1 MLDPRVQQKGGFGA
15 FAARQ
20 QERQQERE
28 DERAAAEAQ
37 AAREAATGPVA
48 AAPATA
54 PTAPGSD
61 VRRAEKIL
69 SRTRDGA

>member
-20 QERQQERE
+20 QERQ

-37 AAREAATGPVA
+37 AARDAATGPVVP
-48 AAPATA
+48 APATA
-54 PTAPGSD
+54 PTAPRSD

>member
-20 QERQQERE
+20 QERL

-37 AAREAATGPVA
+37 VALEATTAPVAPAPAADAATLT
-48 AAPATA
+48 ATR
-54 PTAPGSD
+54 SE

>member
-20 QERQQERE
+20 QERQ

-37 AAREAATGPVA
+37 AERDAATGPVA
-48 AAPATA
+48 AVPGVDATA
-54 PTAPGSD
+54 LAAARSD

-69 SRTRDGA
+69 LRTSDGA

>member
-20 QERQQERE
+20 QERQ
-28 DERAAAEAQ
+28 DARAAAEAQ
-37 AAREAATGPVA
+37 EALEAATGPVA
-48 AAPATA
+48 RVLAAEATA
-54 PTAPGSD
+54 LAAARSD

>member
-20 QERQQERE
+20 QERQ

-37 AAREAATGPVA
+37 AARDAATGPVA
-48 AAPATA
+48 PAPVPTA
-54 PTAPGSD
+54 PTAARSE

-69 SRTRDGA
+69 SHTPDGA

>member
-20 QERQQERE
+20 QERQ

-37 AAREAATGPVA
+37 VALEATTAPVA
-48 AAPATA
+48 PAPALTA
-54 PTAPGSD
+54 TRSE
-61 VRRAEKIL
+61 VRRAEKTL
-69 SRTRDGA
+69 SRTPDGA

>member
-20 QERQQERE
+20 QERQ

-37 AAREAATGPVA
+37 AALEATTRPVA
-48 AAPATA
+48 PVPTADATA
-54 PTAPGSD
+54 LAAARSD

-69 SRTRDGA
+69 LRTPAGA

>member
-20 QERQQERE
+20 QERQ

-37 AAREAATGPVA
+37 AARDAAAGPVA
-48 AAPATA
+48 PAADATA
-54 PTAPGSD
+54 PAAARSE
-61 VRRAEKIL
+61 VRRPEKIL
-69 SRTRDGA
+69 SRTPDGA

>member
-20 QERQQERE
+20 QERQ
-28 DERAAAEAQ
+28 DERAAAKAQ
-37 AAREAATGPVA
+37 AALEAATGPVA
-48 AAPATA
+48 PVPAADATA
-54 PTAPGSD
+54 LAATRSD

-69 SRTRDGA
+69 SHTPDGA